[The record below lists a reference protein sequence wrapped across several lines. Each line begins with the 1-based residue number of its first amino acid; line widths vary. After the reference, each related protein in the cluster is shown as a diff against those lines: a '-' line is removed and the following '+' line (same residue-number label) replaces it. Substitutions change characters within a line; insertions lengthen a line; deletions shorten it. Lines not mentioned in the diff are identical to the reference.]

1 MCGRFDCHAE
11 MITIIKEFK
20 VDRAPV
26 DYHPGYNIAP
36 TRQIVIIKDDGK
48 RHLAQCRWGF
58 IPSWADDPKIG
69 YKMINA
75 RSETVA
81 AKPTFRDAFKYH
93 RCLVVADG
101 FFEWL
106 SVGKS
111 KIPVYIRLKS
121 HHLIGFAGLYNT
133 WKSPAGEDICTC
145 AIVTTAAN
153 DLLRPV
159 HDRMPCII
167 PKDKEE
173 IWLDPKITEKD
184 MLMPLFEPY
193 PSDQMEYY
201 EVSSI
206 INNPGHDA
214 PEVIVPVEN
223 V

>member
-11 MITIIKEFK
+11 LITIIKEFK
-20 VDRAPV
+20 IDRSAV
-26 DYHPGYNIAP
+26 DYHPSYNIAP
-36 TRQIVIIKDDGK
+36 TRQIVTVKDDGT

-58 IPSWADDPKIG
+58 IPSWADDLKIG

-81 AKPTFRDAFKYH
+81 VKPTFRDAFKNH
-93 RCLVVADG
+93 RCLVVANG
-101 FFEWL
+101 FFEWRA
-106 SVGKS
+106 VGKS

-121 HHLIGFAGLYNT
+121 HQLIGFAGLYNA

-145 AIVTTAAN
+145 AIITTSAN

-167 PKDKEE
+167 PKDKEDS
-173 IWLDPKITEKD
+173 WLDPKINEKD
-184 MLMPLFEPY
+184 VLMSLLKPY

-201 EVSSI
+201 EVSPI
-206 INNPGHDA
+206 INKPGHDA
-214 PEVIVPVEN
+214 PEVIQPVKES
-223 V
+223 